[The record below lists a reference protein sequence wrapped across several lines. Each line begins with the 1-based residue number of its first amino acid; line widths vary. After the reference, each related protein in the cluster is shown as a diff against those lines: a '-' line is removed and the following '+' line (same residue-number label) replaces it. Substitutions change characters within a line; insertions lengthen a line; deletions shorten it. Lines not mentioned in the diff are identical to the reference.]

1 MVQVGSSANPPPVM
15 WAQRHGVVF
24 LTVCLEDC
32 KNPEIRIEPDK
43 VYFKGTGGTEK
54 KEHEVTID
62 LYNEI
67 DPEKSL
73 KAVRDRNI
81 EIMLK
86 KKEDTSGY
94 WPQLTK
100 EKKKYHW
107 LKVDF
112 NRWQDEDDSD
122 DEVGGGGDLEE
133 MMRSMGGLGSGDSK
147 PSFDDLDPLED
158 SDDEDIPDLE

>member
-1 MVQVGSSANPPPVM
+1 MTTASPPPVM
-15 WAQRHGVVF
+15 WAQRHAVVF

-54 KEHEVTID
+54 KEHEITID

-86 KKEDTSGY
+86 KKEDKHGY

-112 NRWQDEDDSD
+112 NRWQDEEDSD
-122 DEVGGGGDLEE
+122 DDVVGGGGDLEE
-133 MMRSMGGLGSGDSK
+133 MMRSMGGLGGGDSK

-158 SDDEDIPDLE
+158 SDDDDMPDLE